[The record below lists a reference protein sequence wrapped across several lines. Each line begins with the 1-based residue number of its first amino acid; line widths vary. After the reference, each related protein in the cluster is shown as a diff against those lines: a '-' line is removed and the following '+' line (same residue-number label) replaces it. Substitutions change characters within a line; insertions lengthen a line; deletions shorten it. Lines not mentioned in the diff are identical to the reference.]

1 MPDLSISIDSK
12 AVDRILS
19 ELPDKYARPALSRAL
34 NKTAA
39 NVRTA
44 ASRAIRERRGLS
56 TKAVNDALTVR
67 RSTPR
72 TLLAQLHVTGK
83 PIPLKEYKARAG
95 KRGVTVAV
103 TKGARKRVV
112 VGGIKAFISEQI
124 GGHVFARTERFRT
137 GGPKDSR
144 KIKKLFGPSI
154 PATFVN
160 AEVRQAWEAT
170 AKDSI
175 IKRTQEEVRYEL
187 MKIEQKKAG

>member
-44 ASRAIRERRGLS
+44 ASRAIREKRGLS

-72 TLLAQLHVTGK
+72 TLLAQLRVTGK

-124 GGHVFARTERFRT
+124 GGHVFVRT
-137 GGPKDSR
+137 GKPR
-144 KIKKLFGPSI
+144 LPIKKLFGPSI
-154 PATFVN
+154 PSTFLN
-160 AEVRQAWEAT
+160 AEVRKAWEAT
-170 AKDSI
+170 AQDSLL
-175 IKRTQEEVRYEL
+175 KRTAEEVRYEL
-187 MKIEQKKAG
+187 MKIEKKRAG

>member
-44 ASRAIRERRGLS
+44 ASRAIREKRGLS
-56 TKAVNDALTVR
+56 AKAVNDALTVR

-124 GGHVFARTERFRT
+124 GGHVFVRT
-137 GGPKDSR
+137 GKPR
-144 KIKKLFGPSI
+144 LPIKKLFGPSI
-154 PATFVN
+154 PSTFLT
-160 AEVRQAWEAT
+160 AEVRKAWEAT
-170 AKDSI
+170 AQDSLL
-175 IKRTQEEVRYEL
+175 KRTAEEVRYEL
-187 MKIEQKKAG
+187 MKIEQKKAGAP